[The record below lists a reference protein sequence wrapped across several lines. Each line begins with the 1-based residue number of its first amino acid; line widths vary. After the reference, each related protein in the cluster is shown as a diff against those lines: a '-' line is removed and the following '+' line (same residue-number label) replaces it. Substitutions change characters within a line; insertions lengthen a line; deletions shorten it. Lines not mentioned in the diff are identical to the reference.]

1 MCARV
6 CVRVRA
12 RALDGTMPAVR
23 ACVRVHVRSMCAG
36 ARMRTRTLR
45 LMGIGFSRVGA
56 LRAREGGGFGADPGD
71 AGGRGRLF
79 QVGRH
84 HLLEFEGS
92 RTE

>member
-1 MCARV
+1 
-6 CVRVRA
+6 
-12 RALDGTMPAVR
+12 
-23 ACVRVHVRSMCAG
+23 
-36 ARMRTRTLR
+36 MRTRTLR